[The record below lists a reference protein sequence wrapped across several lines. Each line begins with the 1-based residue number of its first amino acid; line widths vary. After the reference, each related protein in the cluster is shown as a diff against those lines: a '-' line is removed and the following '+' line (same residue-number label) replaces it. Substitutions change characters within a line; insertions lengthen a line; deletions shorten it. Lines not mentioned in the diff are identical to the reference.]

1 MSSLPLISSILIF
14 SGIILYVILMLMAFL
29 RKKGINPKNIDK
41 IPENIAPLSFQGVP
55 ETAYP
60 TQNLGETSQTYGS
73 GTIQS
78 TAQSILTILST
89 MESIGFED
97 LVARLSDRSKNY
109 VTEALKS
116 LEKNGLIKINAGI
129 IMLTDKA
136 SKTLLSLSEKKVE
149 KET

>member
-97 LVARLSDRSKNY
+97 LVARLSDRSKN
-109 VTEALKS
+109 

>member
-1 MSSLPLISSILIF
+1 M
-14 SGIILYVILMLMAFL
+14 
-29 RKKGINPKNIDK
+29 
-41 IPENIAPLSFQGVP
+41 P
-55 ETAYP
+55 ETAYQ
-60 TQNLGETSQTYGS
+60 TQNLGETPQTYDA

-78 TAQSILTILST
+78 TAQSIVTILST